1 MHYEGSGSIEV
12 AYEKNNEIY
21 YSILGVNP
29 TAVEYITMRRETI
42 IKDEVLATQSYVTN
56 QIQGAINAAY

>member
-42 IKDEVLATQSYVTN
+42 IKDEVLAT
-56 QIQGAINAAY
+56 